1 MTLRARITLVG
12 ISVTLLV
19 ALALIITSQVSQQQ
33 IENRFA
39 SATINGKAALWKKII
54 AGQLQAM
61 VVGTTNL
68 SRDRSTRKALKSGDN
83 TTLAESA
90 KTTFNLLSAEKIL
103 TRMQIINL
111 KHEVVF
117 SAPNYYNGST
127 NKALFK
133 QALDSG
139 KIIRGLERDDDGKLI
154 AEIAF
159 PLFMRGKV
167 IGVGI
172 YLKDLNTAIS
182 DFKINDNSEV
192 FIVSAKGQIEYAT
205 DKALYTHLNITL
217 PKLGGNKVGVARWN
231 KQVFS
236 SAILP
241 ITRVDGKP
249 LAHLI
254 TVNDFTQSY
263 ATQTNFKRMAYA
275 ITALVLLVAML
286 GLFYYMKHV
295 LNPLKGAV
303 ANLQSIAD
311 GDLTIDIDVRT
322 NDEIGQLKAAMQSMV
337 RQLNMMVEK
346 INHITGQLSTSSTSM
361 HNVTQE
367 TNSNVNKQQSGLE
380 YIATAMNEMTSTVQ
394 EVAHNASQA
403 AAAAANADNESRAGF
418 ALVDDTIKSID
429 ELTSEVKNTSTVINT
444 LKDNSEDIS
453 GILDVIRGI
462 AEQTNLLA
470 LNAAIE
476 AARAGEHGRGFA
488 VVADEVRTLSGRTQE
503 SAAETS
509 QMIIQL
515 QQGSQSAVDA
525 MQVIYTRA
533 QETVNKAAD
542 AGKSLESITQAV
554 STINNMNI
562 QIASAA
568 EEQSSVAEEINR
580 NIVDIS
586 SIAEMTAVGAEN
598 TAETSNE
605 LTALSVHLSE
615 VVGRFK
621 I

>member
-12 ISVTLLV
+12 IAVTLLV
-19 ALALIITSQVSQQQ
+19 AIALTITSRVSQQQ
-33 IENRFA
+33 VEDRFA
-39 SATINGKAALWKKII
+39 SATIKGKAALWKKII
-54 AGQLQAM
+54 AGQLEAM

-68 SRDRSTRKALKSGDN
+68 SRDSATRKALKSDDN
-83 TTLAESA
+83 AALAESA
-90 KTTFNLLSAEKIL
+90 KTTFNLLSAEKTL
-103 TRMQIINL
+103 TGMQIINL
-111 KHEVVF
+111 KHKVVF
-117 SAPNYYNGST
+117 SAPNYYRGTT

-167 IGVGI
+167 IGVGV
-172 YLKDLNTAIS
+172 YSKNLTAAIA
-182 DFKINDNSEV
+182 DFKHNDDSEV
-192 FIVSAKGQIEYAT
+192 FIVSANGQIEYAT
-205 DKALYTHLNITL
+205 DKALYAQLSLSL
-217 PKLGGNKVGVARWN
+217 PKLGSNEVGVARWN

-236 SAILP
+236 IAILP

-249 LAHLI
+249 LAYLI
-254 TVNDFTQSY
+254 TVNDFTKSY
-263 ATQTNFKRMAYA
+263 AAQTNFNRMAYT
-275 ITALVLLVAML
+275 ITGLVLLVAMF

-295 LNPLKGAV
+295 LNPLKVAV

-311 GDLTIDIDVRT
+311 GDLTIDIEVKSK
-322 NDEIGQLKAAMQSMV
+322 DEIGQLKAAMQSMV
-337 RQLNMMVEK
+337 RHLNTMVEK

-361 HNVTQE
+361 NNITQE
-367 TNSNVNKQQSGLE
+367 TNSNVDKQRTGLE
-380 YIATAMNEMTSTVQ
+380 HVATAMNEMTSTVQ
-394 EVAHNASQA
+394 EVAHNASLA
-403 AAAAANADNESRAGF
+403 ADAAANANNESQAGF
-418 ALVDDTIKSID
+418 SLVGDTIKSID
-429 ELTSEVKNTSTVINT
+429 ELTREVENTSTVINT
-444 LKDNSEDIS
+444 LKDNSKNIS

-476 AARAGEHGRGFA
+476 AARAGEQGRGFA
-488 VVADEVRTLSGRTQE
+488 VVADEVRTLSTRTQE
-503 SAAETS
+503 STAEIS

-515 QQGSQSAVDA
+515 QRGSQAAVDA
-525 MQVIYTRA
+525 MQVSYSRA
-533 QETVNKAAD
+533 QETVNKAAE

-586 SIAEMTAVGAEN
+586 GIAEMTAAGAQN
-598 TAETSNE
+598 TAQTSNE
-605 LTALSVHLSE
+605 LSALSLHLNE

>member
-380 YIATAMNEMTSTVQ
+380 YIATAMNEMTSTVH

>member
-19 ALALIITSQVSQQQ
+19 AIALIITSQVSQKQ
-33 IENRFA
+33 IEDRFA

-68 SRDRSTRKALKSGDN
+68 SRDRATRKALKSGDN
-83 TTLAESA
+83 TSLAESA

-103 TRMQIINL
+103 TRMQILNL
-111 KHEVVF
+111 KYEVVF

-127 NKALFK
+127 KKALFK
-133 QALDSG
+133 QALESG

-167 IGVGI
+167 IGVGV
-172 YLKDLNTAIS
+172 YSKNLTAAIN
-182 DFKINDNSEV
+182 DFKVNDNSEV
-192 FIVSAKGQIEYAT
+192 FIVSAQGQVEYAT
-205 DKALYTHLNITL
+205 DKALYAQLNITL
-217 PKLGGNKVGVARWN
+217 PKFGSNEVGVARWN
-231 KQVFS
+231 KQVFF

-241 ITRVDGKP
+241 ISRADGEP
-249 LAHLI
+249 LAYLI
-254 TVNDFTQSY
+254 ILNDFTKSY
-263 ATQTNFKRMAYA
+263 AAQTNFNRIAYA
-275 ITALVLLVAML
+275 ITGLVLLAAML

-295 LNPLKGAV
+295 LNPLKVAV

-311 GDLTIDIDVRT
+311 GDLTIDIDVRS

-337 RQLNMMVEK
+337 RHLNMMVEK
-346 INHITGQLSTSSTSM
+346 INRITEQLSTSSTSM
-361 HNVTQE
+361 HDITQE

-394 EVAHNASQA
+394 EVAHNASLA
-403 AAAAANADNESRAGF
+403 ADAADNANNESQSGF
-418 ALVDDTIKSID
+418 ALVGETIKSID
-429 ELTSEVKNTSTVINT
+429 ELTCEVENTTTVINT
-444 LKDNSEDIS
+444 LKDNSKDIS

-488 VVADEVRTLSGRTQE
+488 VVADEVRNLSSRTQE
-503 SAAETS
+503 SAAEIS

-515 QQGSQSAVDA
+515 QHGSQSAVDA
-525 MQVIYTRA
+525 MQVSYTHA
-533 QETVNKAAD
+533 QETVNKAAE
-542 AGKSLESITQAV
+542 AGESLESITQAV
-554 STINNMNI
+554 STINTINI

-586 SIAEMTAVGAEN
+586 GIAEMTAAGAQN
-598 TAETSNE
+598 TAQTSNE
-605 LTALSVHLSE
+605 LNSLSLHLSE
-615 VVGRFK
+615 LVGRFK